1 MITADAT
8 SAPPPATLDSEADSP
23 APSAGAIEALRL
35 AAVCLALFLLTFAQN
50 SGQIA
55 TDTKLDL
62 IVDPLHFLH
71 SALSLWDPTANAGQ
85 LQNQAYGYLFPMGP
99 FFAAGHALHLAPW
112 VVQRSWESLL
122 LVAMFLGM
130 FRLSRAL
137 GLQRFW
143 PAVLAGLVYAL
154 SPRILSEL
162 TSISAELTPTVA
174 LPWILAPLV
183 RGANGASPRRS
194 AALSGVAILF
204 AGGTN
209 AAATLAVLPVP
220 ALWLLTRRR
229 GPRRRA
235 LITYWI
241 VAVVLASLWWA
252 LPLVL
257 LGRYSPP
264 FLDWIE
270 AAQNTTATTSLSAT
284 LRGVPHWEN
293 YLGPSIWPAGWI
305 YVSSAVAVVA
315 TSAVAAF
322 GMLGLARRGTP
333 NRGFLAATLACGF
346 VLVTFGHVGEVTPPF
361 AGAARTLLD
370 GPLNAFRN
378 IHKFEPM
385 VTLPVALGCG
395 IAIDRLHLPVW
406 TTTGRLR
413 LRLPVRA
420 LAICSGLAI
429 AALSLAPA
437 VGGRLV
443 AHPRTE
449 TTAAWW
455 PKAASWLATHAAHTR
470 ALVVPGAPTPSYIW
484 GDTVDDALQPLA
496 RSPWLT
502 RSSTPLAQ
510 AGLQR
515 LLVATEQAL
524 TIGTDVPSLAAVL
537 AREGIGYL
545 VLRNDLA
552 AVRSGATPQDIV
564 RATITNS
571 PGFERARSFGA
582 DLGGSTS
589 YNDVI
594 DGGAARPRPAVEI
607 FRVTAAAGPVS
618 LMSLDH
624 SVAANG
630 SSDTLPDL
638 VSAGLSA
645 DDPVFFGHDPS
656 PRAGPDDV
664 HVTTDGIRRQ
674 QASFGGTFA
683 RSDTLTP
690 GQPFVGSRAA
700 YDFLPPDP
708 GPLSTVRYTGI
719 SSVTASSSGADVYA
733 PAQIGPDREPW
744 SVFDGDGATAW
755 TSSATGKAVGQW
767 LDVHFLVPIGATS
780 VRLAFAPGVGPL
792 PTAIRVTTDSGVR
805 LDPVGPTTATQSVA
819 LPPGKTRS
827 LRITVAAVDGGGP
840 GNAVGIS
847 TLSVPGVSPQR
858 ALDVP
863 GDSAADVLSF
873 TAAPGYRSG
882 CLPAPAGV
890 ACQDDLVGR
899 GEEDA
904 DLARDFTVS
913 RAGDYAMSA
922 LVRLSGSPQLDQR
935 LDAALPVQATAS
947 SRVSADPQ
955 VRPGAAVDG
964 LPDTTWIAA
973 PGDRRPTLTLTL
985 PHRTVVRGVYL
996 HTARGAAAAAPERV
1010 RITVGSATWTGP
1022 VPKDGAITL
1031 PRPVS
1036 GSTVSVSVLQADL
1049 RRSTS
1054 MTDARSTLLPTGI
1067 STLTITGAAAT
1078 DAASVPATVTFDCAA
1093 GLAATVDGRRVP
1105 LAVIATTSDVFS
1117 GTPVVARTCTA
1128 SSQRLTSGPNR
1139 LSLARTA
1146 WALPAAV
1153 TLTRTGASLAG
1164 PFLPAGTTTVRSW
1177 GSTARRVQVNSP
1189 GRSVLVVHE
1198 NYNTGWRASV
1208 HGHRLQAVEVDG
1220 WQQAF
1225 VVPAG
1230 TDGTVVL
1237 DYGPQRTF
1245 DVGLVVG
1252 LLAALLVVA
1261 FALLRRPGRWADTAA
1276 LTEVRGRRT
1285 TVLLATVGFAWLVG
1299 GTYGLLL
1306 AVVLL
1311 AVLRYLQPYPSVLN
1325 GRFAAGAV
1333 MIAALDIAA
1342 VDADRRFTTA
1352 GSGVVQLLTLAAVV
1366 IVAGAGAVRR
1376 ADSRRDP

>member
-8 SAPPPATLDSEADSP
+8 SAPPPATLGSDADSP

-35 AAVCLALFLLTFAQN
+35 AAVCLGLFLLTFAQN
-50 SGQIA
+50 SGQLA

-62 IVDPLHFLH
+62 VVDPLHFLH
-71 SALSLWDPTANAGQ
+71 RALSLWDPVANAGQ

-112 VVQRSWESLL
+112 MVQRSWESLL

-183 RGANGASPRRS
+183 RGAAGASPRRS

-252 LPLVL
+252 VPLML

-293 YLGPSIWPAGWI
+293 YLGPGIWPAGWI

-322 GMLGLARRGTP
+322 GLLGLARRGTP
-333 NRGFLAATLACGF
+333 NRGFLVVTLACGF
-346 VLVTFGHVGEVTPPF
+346 LLVTFGHVGEVTPPF

-385 VTLPVALGCG
+385 VTLPVAFGCG
-395 IAIDRLHLPVW
+395 IATDRLHLPVW
-406 TTTGRLR
+406 ATTAGRLR

-420 LAICSGLAI
+420 LAICCGLAV

-443 AHPRTE
+443 AHPRTV

-502 RSSTPLAQ
+502 RSSTPLAR

-524 TIGTDVPSLAAVL
+524 ATGADVPSLAAVL

-564 RATITNS
+564 RATLTSS

-607 FRVTAAAGPVS
+607 FRVRAATGPVS
-618 LMSLDH
+618 LQSLEH
-624 SVAANG
+624 AVTANG
-630 SSDTLPDL
+630 SSDALPDL
-638 VSAGLSA
+638 VAAGLSA
-645 DDPVFFGHDPS
+645 QDPIFFGHDPS
-656 PRAGPDDV
+656 PRAGPGELR
-664 HVTTDGIRRQ
+664 VTTDGIRRQ

-683 RSDTLTP
+683 RSATLTP

-733 PAQIGPDREPW
+733 PAQTGPDREPW
-744 SVFDGDGATAW
+744 SVFDGDGSTAW
-755 TSSATGKAVGQW
+755 ISSATDRAVGQW
-767 LDVHFLVPIGATS
+767 LDVHVTAPITATS
-780 VRLAFAPGVGPL
+780 IQLAFAPGVGAL
-792 PTAIRVTTDSGVR
+792 PTAIRVATDSGVR
-805 LDPVGPTTATQSVA
+805 LDPVRPTTATQSVL
-819 LPPGKTRS
+819 LPAGRTRS

-863 GDSAADVLSF
+863 GDAAADVLNF
-873 TAAPGYRSG
+873 ATAPGYRSG

-904 DLARDFTVS
+904 ELVRDLTMPQ
-913 RAGDYAMSA
+913 AGDYSMSA
-922 LVRLSGSPQLDQR
+922 LVRLTGSPQLDQR
-935 LDAALPVQATAS
+935 LDADLPVRATAS

-964 LPDTTWIAA
+964 ERDTTWIAA

-985 PHRTVVRGVYL
+985 PHRTTVRGVHL
-996 HTARGAAAAAPERV
+996 DTARGAAAAAPERV
-1010 RITVGSATWTGP
+1010 RVTVGAAAWTGP
-1022 VPKDGAITL
+1022 VPRDGVITL
-1031 PRPVS
+1031 PGTVA
-1036 GSTVSVSVLQADL
+1036 GSTVSVTVLQAEL

-1054 MTDARSTLLPTGI
+1054 MADARNTLLPAGI
-1067 STLTITGAAAT
+1067 SSLTITGADTTAT
-1078 DAASVPATVTFDCAA
+1078 VPDTVTFDCTA

-1105 LAVIATTSDVFS
+1105 LAVVATTSDVLS
-1117 GTPVVARTCTA
+1117 GAPVAARTCTA
-1128 SSQRLTSGPNR
+1128 GSQRLNSGPNR

-1146 WALPAAV
+1146 WALPAAM
-1153 TLTRTGASLAG
+1153 TLTRAGASLGG
-1164 PFLPAGTTTVRSW
+1164 PPLPVGTTTVRSW
-1177 GSTARRVQVNSP
+1177 GSTARRVQVLSP
-1189 GRSVLVVHE
+1189 SRSVLVVHE

-1245 DVGLVVG
+1245 DAGLVVG
-1252 LLAALLVVA
+1252 LLAALLVVL
-1261 FALLRRPGRWADTAA
+1261 FALLSRPGRWADTAA
-1276 LTEVRGRRT
+1276 LTEVRGRRR
-1285 TVLLATVGFAWLVG
+1285 TVLVATVGFAWLVG

-1311 AVLRYLQPYPSVLN
+1311 AVLRYLQPYPSALN

-1342 VDADRRFTTA
+1342 VDPDQRFTTA